1 MNIATYIR
9 NDLGSHLEAGRQ
21 LPAELTLDALARH
34 YEVSYTPVRTAIAAL
49 TEDGLLNRKPN
60 GRLEAANTPTPG
72 AETKY
77 DHAESAPKSSTED
90 ATTLITDELVRL
102 SLAGK
107 TVHLR
112 EEATA
117 EKYGLSRSAMRNLF
131 HHIAG
136 QGLLEHIPRRGW
148 RVRPFRQQDLQSFIE
163 VREALELRALDLARP
178 HLVEAELRA
187 MLDGNLEPTSDDCEV
202 AIDNS
207 LHGYLVEKAGNWYI
221 QDFFER
227 HGHYYGI
234 LFDWEDQDRATAIA
248 TVAQHREIL
257 TNLLDRKWQ
266 RARRALSSHIRE
278 NHPILSQIRQSKK

>member
-9 NDLGSHLEAGRQ
+9 NDLGSRLEAGRQ

-49 TEDGLLNRKPN
+49 TEDGLLTRKSN
-60 GRLEAANTPTPG
+60 GRLEAAEVPTDG

-77 DHAESAPKSSTED
+77 HSSKNAPAPSAKDPG
-90 ATTLITDELVRL
+90 ALIIDELVRL

-107 TVHLR
+107 TIHLR

-131 HHIAG
+131 HRIAG
-136 QGLLEHIPRRGW
+136 QGLLEHVPRRGW
-148 RVRPFRQQDLQSFIE
+148 RVRPFRQKDLQSFIE

-178 HLVEAELRA
+178 NLIEADLRA

-202 AIDNS
+202 VIDNS
-207 LHGYLVEKAGNWYI
+207 LHGYLVKKADNWYI

-234 LFDWEDQDRATAIA
+234 LFDWEDLDRPTAIA

-257 TNLLDRKWQ
+257 DALLDHKWA
-266 RARRALSSHIRE
+266 RSRRALSFHIRE
-278 NHPILSQIRQSKK
+278 NHPILSQIRESKK